1 MTVRNKN
8 GKVLPNWRDPSVNR
22 VGQAVSSDF
31 VQYELS
37 KEQQASCKAWSFTG
51 DDASD
56 ALDKLVQAS
65 YKITFR
71 FDERNNCPA
80 CWIIAEKENVM
91 NPNMILSGRGSTPI
105 KAFKQ
110 ACFKHFIL
118 FEGVWG
124 EYVRKKETEE
134 IDD

>member
-1 MTVRNKN
+1 MVAKNKK
-8 GKVLPNWRDPSVNR
+8 GQPLPNWKDPAGNR
-22 VGQAVSSDF
+22 AGVGATSDF

-37 KEQQASCKAWSFTG
+37 KEQQTACKAWDFSEV
-51 DDASD
+51 DAWEAIDS
-56 ALDKLVQAS
+56 LLQSS
-65 YKITFR
+65 YKITMR
-71 FDERNNCPA
+71 HDVRNNCPA
-80 CWIIAEKENVM
+80 CWIISEPENVM
-91 NPNMILSGRGSTPI
+91 NPNMILPGRGSTPF

-110 ACFKHFIL
+110 AFFKHSML